1 MDITELLSELD
12 SSIDT
17 VEEHMNDAQNN
28 AGEASG
34 AAREAYQSASEA
46 EDRADA
52 AYSSAEEGL
61 SAISTLREELSQLQ
75 EQVEELLRGEET
87 GEGVSDLQKDIN
99 KWKVKVLAINAKNPS
114 VSVEKIATH
123 LGIGSFLVSRILEMN
138 ASEAA

>member
-99 KWKVKVLAINAKNPS
+99 KWKVKVLAINANNPGIS
-114 VSVEKIATH
+114 IEKIATH
-123 LGIGSFLVSRILEMN
+123 LEIGEFLVSRILELN
-138 ASEAA
+138 KEAA